1 MLFVPFF
8 TRDKGFYRTLVHL
21 MLVVV
26 LQNVVAYSVNM
37 ADNLMLGAYSQASL
51 SGAAT
56 VNMIQFVFQSVVNSL
71 GEGLVILSSQYWG
84 QGRREPVRRLAGIAL
99 TAAFAVGLAVTAATS
114 LFPRQIVGLFTPD
127 EEIIRQGVAYLE
139 LIRFTYVLFALSA
152 VLNAVLRT
160 IGSVNVTFGV
170 SVLSLAVDVGINY
183 ALIFGR
189 FGMPEM
195 GIRGASVGTLAARLL
210 EVLVLAGYLAF
221 RDQKLRMFGRDLLRP
236 DRGLARDYFRV
247 ARNVVTSSVLWALA
261 TPIQTGILGHL
272 TADAIAA
279 NSVSTTLYQYLKVV
293 TQGEASAAAVIVG
306 RAVGEGDLPRLRSYC
321 RTLQAIFLGIGVC
334 LGVALY
340 FVRIPLLSLYEL
352 TPAAREM
359 ANGILILLCFVM
371 VGMAYEMPVGAGIIR
386 GGGDTRYSLVNN
398 LISTWGI
405 VMPLSFAAAFW
416 FKWPV
421 VAVVACLNSDQIF
434 KCIPAALWANSYR
447 WVRHLTQQEGAKET
461 NAGAENGRLPG

>member
-1 MLFVPFF
+1 MSLL
-8 TRDKGFYRTLVHL
+8 TKDKDFYKTLAHL
-21 MLVVV
+21 MVVVV

-56 VNMIQFVFQSVVNSL
+56 VNMIQFVFQSIVNAL
-71 GEGLVILSSQYWG
+71 GEGVVILSSQYWG
-84 QGRREPVRRLAGIAL
+84 QRRTEPVRRIIGIAL
-99 TAAFAVGLAVTAATS
+99 TGAFAVGLTVTALTS
-114 LFPRQIVGLFTPD
+114 LFPRQIVGLFTTD
-127 EEIIRQGVAYLE
+127 AAIIEQGAAYLE
-139 LIRFTYVLFALSA
+139 LIRFTYVLFALTA
-152 VLNAVLRT
+152 VLNAALRT

-170 SVLSLAVDVGINY
+170 SVLSLVVDVSINY

-189 FGMPEM
+189 FGLPEL
-195 GIRGASVGTLAARLL
+195 GIRGAAVGTLTARTL
-210 EVLVLAGYLAF
+210 EVLVTGGYLLL
-221 RDQKLRMFGRDLLRP
+221 RDQKLRLFRQGLFRLDKLL
-236 DRGLARDYFRV
+236 AKDYLRV
-247 ARNVVTSSVLWALA
+247 VRNVVTSSLLWSLA

-293 TQGEASAAAVIVG
+293 TQGEALASSVIVG
-306 RAVGEGDLPRLRSYC
+306 RTVGRGDMGKIREYS
-321 RTLQAIFLGIGVC
+321 RTLQVIYVAIGLV

-340 FVRIPLLSLYEL
+340 FVRIPLLTLYDL

-371 VGMAYEMPVGAGIIR
+371 VGMAYEMPVSAGIIR
-386 GGGDTRYSLVNN
+386 GGGDTRYSLVTN

-434 KCIPAALWANSYR
+434 KCIPAAVWANSYR
-447 WVRHLTQQEGAKET
+447 WVHSLTQKEE
-461 NAGAENGRLPG
+461 A

>member
-1 MLFVPFF
+1 MSLL
-8 TRDKGFYRTLVHL
+8 TKDKDFYKTLAHL
-21 MLVVV
+21 MVVVV
-26 LQNVVAYSVNM
+26 LQNVVAYSINM

-56 VNMIQFVFQSVVNSL
+56 VNMIQFVFQSIVNAL
-71 GEGLVILSSQYWG
+71 GEGVVILSSQYWG
-84 QGRREPVRRLAGIAL
+84 QRRTEPVRRIIGIAL
-99 TAAFAVGLAVTAATS
+99 TGAFAVGLTVTALTS
-114 LFPRQIVGLFTPD
+114 LFPRQIVGLFTTD
-127 EEIIRQGVAYLE
+127 AAIIEQGAAYLE
-139 LIRFTYVLFALSA
+139 LIRFTYVLFALTA
-152 VLNAVLRT
+152 VLNAALRT

-170 SVLSLAVDVGINY
+170 SVLSLVVDVSINY

-189 FGMPEM
+189 FGLPEL
-195 GIRGASVGTLAARLL
+195 GIRGAAVGTLTARTL
-210 EVLVLAGYLAF
+210 EVLVTGGYLLL
-221 RDQKLRMFGRDLLRP
+221 RDQKLRLFRQGLFRLDKLL
-236 DRGLARDYFRV
+236 AKDYLRV
-247 ARNVVTSSVLWALA
+247 VRNVVTSSLLWSLA

-293 TQGEASAAAVIVG
+293 TQGEALASSVIVG
-306 RAVGEGDLPRLRSYC
+306 RTVGRGDMGKIREYS
-321 RTLQAIFLGIGVC
+321 RTLQVIYVAIGLV

-340 FVRIPLLSLYEL
+340 FVRIPLLTLYDL

-371 VGMAYEMPVGAGIIR
+371 VGMAYEMPVSAGIIR
-386 GGGDTRYSLVNN
+386 GGGDTRYSLVTN

-434 KCIPAALWANSYR
+434 KCIPAAVWANSYR
-447 WVRHLTQQEGAKET
+447 WVHSLTQKEE
-461 NAGAENGRLPG
+461 A

>member
-1 MLFVPFF
+1 MSLL
-8 TRDKGFYRTLVHL
+8 TKDKDFYKTLAHL
-21 MLVVV
+21 MVVVV

-56 VNMIQFVFQSVVNSL
+56 VNMIQFVFQSIVNAL
-71 GEGLVILSSQYWG
+71 GEGVVILSSQYWG
-84 QGRREPVRRLAGIAL
+84 QRRTEPVRRIIGIAL
-99 TAAFAVGLAVTAATS
+99 TGAFAVGLTVTALTS
-114 LFPRQIVGLFTPD
+114 LFPRQIVGLFTTD
-127 EEIIRQGVAYLE
+127 AAIIEQGAAYLE
-139 LIRFTYVLFALSA
+139 LIRFTYVLFALTA
-152 VLNAVLRT
+152 VLNAALRT

-170 SVLSLAVDVGINY
+170 SVLSLVVDVSINY

-189 FGMPEM
+189 FGLPEL
-195 GIRGASVGTLAARLL
+195 GIRGAAVGTLTARTL
-210 EVLVLAGYLAF
+210 EVLVTGGYLLL
-221 RDQKLRMFGRDLLRP
+221 RDQKLRLFRQGLFRLDKLL
-236 DRGLARDYFRV
+236 AKDYLRV
-247 ARNVVTSSVLWALA
+247 VRNVVTSSLLWSLA

-293 TQGEASAAAVIVG
+293 TQGEALASSVIVG
-306 RAVGEGDLPRLRSYC
+306 RTVGRGDMGKIREYS
-321 RTLQAIFLGIGVC
+321 RTLQVIYVAIGLV

-340 FVRIPLLSLYEL
+340 FVRIPLLTLYDL

-371 VGMAYEMPVGAGIIR
+371 VGMAYEMPVSAGIIR
-386 GGGDTRYSLVNN
+386 GGGDTRYSLVTN

-434 KCIPAALWANSYR
+434 KCIPAAVWANSYR
-447 WVRHLTQQEGAKET
+447 WVHSLTQKE
-461 NAGAENGRLPG
+461 EV

>member
-1 MLFVPFF
+1 MSLL
-8 TRDKGFYRTLVHL
+8 TKDKDFYKTLAHL
-21 MLVVV
+21 MVVVV

-56 VNMIQFVFQSVVNSL
+56 VNMIQFVFQSIVNAL
-71 GEGLVILSSQYWG
+71 GEGVVILSSQYWG
-84 QGRREPVRRLAGIAL
+84 QRRTEPVRRIIGIAL
-99 TAAFAVGLAVTAATS
+99 TGAFAVGLTVTALTS
-114 LFPRQIVGLFTPD
+114 LFPRQIVGLFTTD
-127 EEIIRQGVAYLE
+127 AAIIEQGAAYLE
-139 LIRFTYVLFALSA
+139 LIRFTYVLFALTA
-152 VLNAVLRT
+152 VLNAALRT
-160 IGSVNVTFGV
+160 IGSVNITFGV
-170 SVLSLAVDVGINY
+170 SVLSLVVDVSINY

-189 FGMPEM
+189 FGMPEL
-195 GIRGASVGTLAARLL
+195 GIRGAAVGTLTARTL
-210 EVLVLAGYLAF
+210 EVLVTGGYLLL
-221 RDQKLRMFGRDLLRP
+221 RDQKLRLFRQGLFRLDKLL
-236 DRGLARDYFRV
+236 AKDYLRV
-247 ARNVVTSSVLWALA
+247 VRNVVTSSLLWSLA

-293 TQGEASAAAVIVG
+293 TQGEALASSVIVG
-306 RAVGEGDLPRLRSYC
+306 RTVGRGDMGKIREYS
-321 RTLQAIFLGIGVC
+321 RTLQVIYMAIGLV

-340 FVRIPLLSLYEL
+340 FVRIPLLTLYDL

-371 VGMAYEMPVGAGIIR
+371 VGMAYEMPVSAGIIR
-386 GGGDTRYSLVNN
+386 GGGDTRYSLVTN

-421 VAVVACLNSDQIF
+421 VAVVACLNSDQFF
-434 KCIPAALWANSYR
+434 KCIPAAVWANSYR
-447 WVRHLTQQEGAKET
+447 WVHSLTQKEE
-461 NAGAENGRLPG
+461 A

>member
-1 MLFVPFF
+1 MSLL
-8 TRDKGFYRTLVHL
+8 TKDKDFYKTLAHL
-21 MLVVV
+21 MVVVV

-56 VNMIQFVFQSVVNSL
+56 VNMIQFVFQSIVNAL
-71 GEGLVILSSQYWG
+71 GEGVVILSSQYWG
-84 QGRREPVRRLAGIAL
+84 QRRTEPVRRIIGIAL
-99 TAAFAVGLAVTAATS
+99 TGAFAVGLTVTALTS
-114 LFPRQIVGLFTPD
+114 LFPRQIVGLFTTD
-127 EEIIRQGVAYLE
+127 AAIIEQGAAYLE
-139 LIRFTYVLFALSA
+139 LIRFTYVLFALTA
-152 VLNAVLRT
+152 VLNAALRT

-170 SVLSLAVDVGINY
+170 SVLSLVVDVSINY

-189 FGMPEM
+189 FGLPEL
-195 GIRGASVGTLAARLL
+195 GIRGAAVGTLTARTL
-210 EVLVLAGYLAF
+210 EVLVTGGYLLL
-221 RDQKLRMFGRDLLRP
+221 RDQKLRLFRQGLFRLDKLL
-236 DRGLARDYFRV
+236 AKDYLRV
-247 ARNVVTSSVLWALA
+247 VRNVVASSLLWSLA

-293 TQGEASAAAVIVG
+293 TQGEALASGVIVG
-306 RAVGEGDLPRLRSYC
+306 RTVGRGDMGKIREYS
-321 RTLQAIFLGIGVC
+321 RTLQVIYVAIGLV

-340 FVRIPLLSLYEL
+340 FVRIPLLTLYDL

-371 VGMAYEMPVGAGIIR
+371 VGMAYEMPVSAGIIR
-386 GGGDTRYSLVNN
+386 GGGDTRYSLVTN

-434 KCIPAALWANSYR
+434 KCIPAAVWANSYR
-447 WVRHLTQQEGAKET
+447 WVHSLTQKE
-461 NAGAENGRLPG
+461 EV

>member
-1 MLFVPFF
+1 MSLL
-8 TRDKGFYRTLVHL
+8 TKDKDFYKTLAHL
-21 MLVVV
+21 MVVVV

-56 VNMIQFVFQSVVNSL
+56 VNMIQFVFQSIVNSL
-71 GEGLVILSSQYWG
+71 GEGVVILSSQYWG
-84 QGRREPVRRLAGIAL
+84 QRRTEPVRRIIGIAL
-99 TAAFAVGLAVTAATS
+99 TGAFAVGLAVTALTS
-114 LFPRQIVGLFTPD
+114 LFPRQIVGLFTTD
-127 EEIIRQGVAYLE
+127 AAIIEQGAAYLE
-139 LIRFTYVLFALSA
+139 LIRFTYVLFALTA
-152 VLNAVLRT
+152 VLNAALRT
-160 IGSVNVTFGV
+160 IGSVNITFGV
-170 SVLSLAVDVGINY
+170 SVLSLVVDVSINY

-189 FGMPEM
+189 FGMPEL
-195 GIRGASVGTLAARLL
+195 GIRGAAVGTLTARTL
-210 EVLVLAGYLAF
+210 EVLVTGGYLLL
-221 RDQKLRMFGRDLLRP
+221 RDQKLRLFR
-236 DRGLARDYFRV
+236 RGLFRLDQLLAKDYLRV
-247 ARNVVTSSVLWALA
+247 VRNVVTSSLLWSLA

-293 TQGEASAAAVIVG
+293 TQGEALASSVIVG
-306 RAVGEGDLPRLRSYC
+306 RTVGRGDMGKIREYS
-321 RTLQAIFLGIGVC
+321 RTLQVIYVAIGLV

-340 FVRIPLLSLYEL
+340 FVRIPLLTLYDL

-371 VGMAYEMPVGAGIIR
+371 VGMAYEMPVSAGIIR
-386 GGGDTRYSLVNN
+386 GGGDTRYSLVTN

-434 KCIPAALWANSYR
+434 KCIPAAVWANSYR
-447 WVRHLTQQEGAKET
+447 WVHSLTQKEE
-461 NAGAENGRLPG
+461 A

>member
-1 MLFVPFF
+1 MSLL
-8 TRDKGFYRTLVHL
+8 TKDKDFYKTLAHL
-21 MLVVV
+21 MVVVV

-56 VNMIQFVFQSVVNSL
+56 VNMIQFVFQSIVNAL
-71 GEGLVILSSQYWG
+71 GEGVVILSSQYWG
-84 QGRREPVRRLAGIAL
+84 QRRTEPVRRIIGIAL
-99 TAAFAVGLAVTAATS
+99 TGAFAVGLTVTALTS
-114 LFPRQIVGLFTPD
+114 LFPRQIVGLFTTD
-127 EEIIRQGVAYLE
+127 AAIIEQGAAYLE
-139 LIRFTYVLFALSA
+139 LIRFTYVLFALTA
-152 VLNAVLRT
+152 VLNAALRT

-170 SVLSLAVDVGINY
+170 SVLSLVVDVSINY

-189 FGMPEM
+189 FGLPEL
-195 GIRGASVGTLAARLL
+195 GIRGAAVGTLTARAL
-210 EVLVLAGYLAF
+210 EVLVTGGYLLL
-221 RDQKLRMFGRDLLRP
+221 RDQKLRLFRQGLFRLDKLL
-236 DRGLARDYFRV
+236 AKDYLRV
-247 ARNVVTSSVLWALA
+247 VRNVVTSSLLWSLA

-293 TQGEASAAAVIVG
+293 TQGEALASSVIVG
-306 RAVGEGDLPRLRSYC
+306 RTVGRGDMGKIREYS
-321 RTLQAIFLGIGVC
+321 RTLQVIYVAIGLV

-340 FVRIPLLSLYEL
+340 FVRIPLLTLYDL

-371 VGMAYEMPVGAGIIR
+371 VGMAYEMPVSAGIIR
-386 GGGDTRYSLVNN
+386 GGGDTRYSLVTN

-434 KCIPAALWANSYR
+434 KCIPAAVWANSYR
-447 WVRHLTQQEGAKET
+447 WVHSLTQKE
-461 NAGAENGRLPG
+461 EV

>member
-1 MLFVPFF
+1 MSLL
-8 TRDKGFYRTLVHL
+8 TKDKDFYKTLAHL
-21 MLVVV
+21 MVVVV

-56 VNMIQFVFQSVVNSL
+56 VNMIQFVFQSIVNAL
-71 GEGLVILSSQYWG
+71 GEGVVILSSQYWG
-84 QGRREPVRRLAGIAL
+84 QRRTEPVRRIIGIAL
-99 TAAFAVGLAVTAATS
+99 TGAFAVGLTVTALTS
-114 LFPRQIVGLFTPD
+114 LFPRQIVGLFTTD
-127 EEIIRQGVAYLE
+127 AAIIEQGAAYLE
-139 LIRFTYVLFALSA
+139 LIRFTYVLFALTA
-152 VLNAVLRT
+152 VLNAALRT
-160 IGSVNVTFGV
+160 IGSVNITFGV
-170 SVLSLAVDVGINY
+170 SVLSLVVDVSINY

-189 FGMPEM
+189 FGMPEL
-195 GIRGASVGTLAARLL
+195 GIRGAAVGTLTARTL
-210 EVLVLAGYLAF
+210 EVLVTGGYLLL
-221 RDQKLRMFGRDLLRP
+221 RDQKLRLFRQGLFRLDKLL
-236 DRGLARDYFRV
+236 AKDYLRV
-247 ARNVVTSSVLWALA
+247 VRNVVTSSLLWSLA

-293 TQGEASAAAVIVG
+293 TQGEALASSVIVG
-306 RAVGEGDLPRLRSYC
+306 RTVGRGDMGKIREYS
-321 RTLQAIFLGIGVC
+321 RTLQVIYMAIGLV

-340 FVRIPLLSLYEL
+340 FVRIPLLTLYDL

-371 VGMAYEMPVGAGIIR
+371 VGMAYEMPVSAGIIR
-386 GGGDTRYSLVNN
+386 GGGDTRYSLVTN

-434 KCIPAALWANSYR
+434 KCIPAAVWANSYR
-447 WVRHLTQQEGAKET
+447 WVHSLTQKEE
-461 NAGAENGRLPG
+461 A

>member
-1 MLFVPFF
+1 MSLL
-8 TRDKGFYRTLVHL
+8 TKDKDFYKTLAHL
-21 MLVVV
+21 MVVVV

-56 VNMIQFVFQSVVNSL
+56 VNMIQFVFQSIVNAL
-71 GEGLVILSSQYWG
+71 GEGVVILSSQYWG
-84 QGRREPVRRLAGIAL
+84 QRRTEPVRRIIGIAL
-99 TAAFAVGLAVTAATS
+99 TGAFVVGLAVTTLTS
-114 LFPRQIVGLFTPD
+114 LFPRQIVGLFTTD
-127 EEIIRQGVAYLE
+127 AAIIEQGAAYLE
-139 LIRFTYVLFALSA
+139 LIRFTYVLFALTA
-152 VLNAVLRT
+152 VLNAALRT
-160 IGSVNVTFGV
+160 IGSVNITFGV
-170 SVLSLAVDVGINY
+170 SVLSLVVDVSINY

-189 FGMPEM
+189 FGMPEL
-195 GIRGASVGTLAARLL
+195 GIRGAAVGTLTARTL
-210 EVLVLAGYLAF
+210 EVLVTGGYLLL
-221 RDQKLRMFGRDLLRP
+221 RDQKLRLFR
-236 DRGLARDYFRV
+236 RGLFRLDQLLAKDYLRV
-247 ARNVVTSSVLWALA
+247 VRNVVTSSLLWSLA

-293 TQGEASAAAVIVG
+293 TQGEALASSVIVG
-306 RAVGEGDLPRLRSYC
+306 RTVGRGDMGKIREYS
-321 RTLQAIFLGIGVC
+321 RTLQVIYVAIGLV

-340 FVRIPLLSLYEL
+340 FVRIPLLTLYDL

-371 VGMAYEMPVGAGIIR
+371 VGMAYEMPVSAGIIR
-386 GGGDTRYSLVNN
+386 GGGDTRYSLVTN

-434 KCIPAALWANSYR
+434 KCIPAAVWANSYR
-447 WVRHLTQQEGAKET
+447 WVHSLTQKEE
-461 NAGAENGRLPG
+461 A

>member
-1 MLFVPFF
+1 MSLL
-8 TRDKGFYRTLVHL
+8 TKDKDFYKTLAHL
-21 MLVVV
+21 MVVVV

-56 VNMIQFVFQSVVNSL
+56 VNMIQFVFQSIVNAL
-71 GEGLVILSSQYWG
+71 GEGVVILSSQYWG
-84 QGRREPVRRLAGIAL
+84 QRRTEPVRRIIGIAL
-99 TAAFAVGLAVTAATS
+99 TGAFAVGLTVTALTS
-114 LFPRQIVGLFTPD
+114 LFPRQIVGLFTTD
-127 EEIIRQGVAYLE
+127 AAIIEQGAAYLE
-139 LIRFTYVLFALSA
+139 LIRFTYVLFALTA
-152 VLNAVLRT
+152 VLNAALRT

-170 SVLSLAVDVGINY
+170 SVLSLVVDVSINY

-189 FGMPEM
+189 FGLPEL
-195 GIRGASVGTLAARLL
+195 GIRGAAVGTLTARTL
-210 EVLVLAGYLAF
+210 EVLVTGGYLLL
-221 RDQKLRMFGRDLLRP
+221 RDQKLRLFRQGLFRLDKLL
-236 DRGLARDYFRV
+236 AKDYLRV
-247 ARNVVTSSVLWALA
+247 VRNVVTSSLLWSLA

-293 TQGEASAAAVIVG
+293 TQGEALASSVIVG
-306 RAVGEGDLPRLRSYC
+306 RTVGRGDMGKIREYS
-321 RTLQAIFLGIGVC
+321 RTLQVIYMAIGLV

-340 FVRIPLLSLYEL
+340 FVRIPLLTLYDL

-371 VGMAYEMPVGAGIIR
+371 VGMAYEMPVSAGIIR
-386 GGGDTRYSLVNN
+386 GGGDTRYSLVTN

-434 KCIPAALWANSYR
+434 KCIPAAVWANSYR
-447 WVRHLTQQEGAKET
+447 WVHSLTQKE
-461 NAGAENGRLPG
+461 EV